1 MGLQVKAFTMLFTV
15 LLAVDALAW
24 EGEYRM
30 RVGSGIAY
38 VFNSVHGLGPGRNWS
53 SPKPQRND

>member
-1 MGLQVKAFTMLFTV
+1 MRLQVKAFTLLFTV

-24 EGEYRM
+24 HGEYRM
-30 RVGSGIAY
+30 RVGSGFAY
-38 VFNSVHGLGPGRNWS
+38 VLNSVHGLGPGRDWS